1 MSLDLLSLGYEI
13 LGYFLV
19 VTIPSLRG
27 IKCHSLATKTFQ
39 KHFTL
44 RKMVFSSAS
53 MSFFSLGF
61 KLLRFFRF
69 GNAGVWEIKGHSLR
83 TRPKIFF
90 SIKVLRI
97 FLAFVKKNFQLHQFS
112 TTKYSDFF
120 VLANAN
126 LERSNVKFWKQKI
139 FQKFFLFDRCLVS
152 VKECSVRQVCRLSL
166 DTAWKVSIFGVC
178 PVHIFPHSD

>member
-53 MSFFSLGF
+53 MTFFSLGF

-69 GNAGVWEIKGHSLR
+69 WECWCVRDQRSQFENKTKDIFFNKSFRYISSFCKKVFSTTSVFNYKILRFFCFSQCQFREIKGQSLK
-83 TRPKIFF
+83 TKDFSKVFF
-90 SIKVLRI
+90 I
-97 FLAFVKKNFQLHQFS
+97 
-112 TTKYSDFF
+112 
-120 VLANAN
+120 
-126 LERSNVKFWKQKI
+126 
-139 FQKFFLFDRCLVS
+139 
-152 VKECSVRQVCRLSL
+152 
-166 DTAWKVSIFGVC
+166 
-178 PVHIFPHSD
+178 